1 MNFCFP
7 KTNLKKVK
15 WPGETAIDMGKNGD
29 LCWHVCKCGATAHP
43 LGGAEGSEAAISQP
57 HKFWVPVW
65 AQGSCAVRCVNQ
77 QQVSSVFR
85 SRSLCWVFRAV
96 GDLFSNR
103 WHWNAHLSRPL
114 VAGQGAETERQVG
127 PTLHPSKN
135 AGAQRESLI
144 RRLAESALKTKRR
157 INETAPLGL
166 MINLYIQCHFCLHFT
181 ALWNKQRPSK
191 REQKRLLLQRSLQ
204 QGSWPPSLAFGG
216 DSQAHRKVRKIYSGG
231 KKGSFGKCPV
241 GRLLVW
247 GTCRGQT
254 RSRHPRWSVRAA
266 YLPFF
271 GWS

>member
-127 PTLHPSKN
+127 PSVASFQERRGTERIANKEACRKCFENKAPNKWDSSVGPYDKPLHPMSFL
-135 AGAQRESLI
+135 S
-144 RRLAESALKTKRR
+144 
-157 INETAPLGL
+157 P
-166 MINLYIQCHFCLHFT
+166 F
-181 ALWNKQRPSK
+181 
-191 REQKRLLLQRSLQ
+191 
-204 QGSWPPSLAFGG
+204 
-216 DSQAHRKVRKIYSGG
+216 YS
-231 KKGSFGKCPV
+231 PV
-241 GRLLVW
+241 K
-247 GTCRGQT
+247 
-254 RSRHPRWSVRAA
+254 
-266 YLPFF
+266 
-271 GWS
+271 